1 MTRLK
6 GLTARESDLT
16 FEELQTYRIGAID
29 ALQRK
34 IRLKRRNKNKP
45 GKGKK

>member
-1 MTRLK
+1 MAKLK
-6 GLTARESDLT
+6 MVAAREVGLSS
-16 FEELQTYRIGAID
+16 EELQVYRVGAID

-45 GKGKK
+45 GKDKK